1 MVLQSQ
7 LLRLDQSVFTVVVL
21 LLLLDVSL
29 HQSEKKEENVVHS
42 ISVSLEE
49 DIKGKKSPQQFRK
62 CLRNLQKVE
71 EKKSKP
77 NGCNLSIIFRRVV
90 IMIMTFSKVE
100 WTLMIAQLWL
110 KVSEKRS
117 VVRSPLSDDLTVR
130 HVMCSVFVFF
140 IYSRY

>member
-71 EKKSKP
+71 EKKKQ
-77 NGCNLSIIFRRVV
+77 
-90 IMIMTFSKVE
+90 T
-100 WTLMIAQLWL
+100 
-110 KVSEKRS
+110 
-117 VVRSPLSDDLTVR
+117 
-130 HVMCSVFVFF
+130 
-140 IYSRY
+140 

>member
-71 EKKSKP
+71 EKKKA
-77 NGCNLSIIFRRVV
+77 NLMDV
-90 IMIMTFSKVE
+90 I
-100 WTLMIAQLWL
+100 
-110 KVSEKRS
+110 
-117 VVRSPLSDDLTVR
+117 
-130 HVMCSVFVFF
+130 
-140 IYSRY
+140 